1 MADTI
6 KKLYDGE
13 YYAVDSALPDNTD
26 IMALRGLIDCK
37 WNYFAD
43 MLPVNEQEDFE
54 ALQMMIAE
62 LEDKYNFAF
71 FSEGIKLGL
80 SLMSEAISS
89 K

>member
-1 MADTI
+1 MI
-6 KKLYDGE
+6 R
-13 YYAVDSALPDNTD
+13 AV
-26 IMALRGLIDCK
+26 IIG
-37 WNYFAD
+37 FAH
-43 MLPVNEQEDFE
+43 MHANEIAQYINEQEDFE

>member
-13 YYAVDSALPDNTD
+13 YYAVESALPDNPD
-26 IMALRGLIDCK
+26 ILVLKGMIGRK
-37 WNYFAD
+37 WDYFAN
-43 MLPVNEQEDFE
+43 MLPVNEQDDFE
-54 ALQMMIAE
+54 SLQLMITE
-62 LEDKYNFAF
+62 LEDKCNFAF

-80 SLMSEAISS
+80 SLMSEAVSS